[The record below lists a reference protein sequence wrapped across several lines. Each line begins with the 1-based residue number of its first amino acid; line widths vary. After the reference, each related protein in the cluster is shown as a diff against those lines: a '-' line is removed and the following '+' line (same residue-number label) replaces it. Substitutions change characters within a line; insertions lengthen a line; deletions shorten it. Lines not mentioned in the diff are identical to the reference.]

1 MNYLCSTLRTL
12 DALRA
17 SRDEMAALADAPGGC
32 DGIVQHPDWIA
43 YEVESR
49 DDGTTPHVIVV
60 RDGAGRMVG
69 YAPFLAIRHTA
80 RLDLGGRRV
89 NVYRGEA
96 LRLLGAGIVATAA
109 ERSTATLAII
119 RQLHGDIDV
128 RVMRIQESP
137 LPNAFAEALGK
148 GEDMRLVSANL
159 LEQVQWTIEGQASS
173 EAWLAQMDKKRRT
186 DLTQRVGRAY
196 RKLGGDAALHVFD
209 TPEAMPEYCRL
220 MNELYPRTWHHDDLP
235 IHWDHPL
242 RVALFQRLAATGHI
256 VGHLVLRD
264 GQPLAY
270 VHGYRVAGTY
280 LVDDLGYDEAIAKVG
295 IGSVAVF
302 QAIKALLDR
311 FPGENV
317 SFGYGDNQYKRLLA
331 THSQPCG
338 SLYVVRS
345 TRATAGFHMYA
356 PVRWLYRGLHRVR
369 EDMRSRKRG
378 QAATSP
384 VTR

>member
-1 MNYLCSTLRTL
+1 MNYLCSILHTLH
-12 DALRA
+12 ALRGA
-17 SRDEMAALADAPGGC
+17 RDEMAALAETPGGC

-49 DDGTTPHVIVV
+49 DDGTAPHVVIV
-60 RDGAGRMVG
+60 RDSAGRMVG
-69 YAPFLAIRHTA
+69 YAPLLAVNHTA
-80 RLDLGGRRV
+80 RLDLAGRRV
-89 NVYRGEA
+89 RVYHGAA
-96 LRLLGAGIVATAA
+96 LRMLGAGVVAAA
-109 ERSTATLAII
+109 DERSTVMLAVV
-119 RQLHGDIDV
+119 RQLHGDANV

-137 LPNAFAEALGK
+137 LPNPFAQALGS
-148 GEDMRLVSANL
+148 GGAMRVVPANL
-159 LEQVQWTIEGQASS
+159 LEQVQWTIQGQPSS
-173 EAWLAQMDKKRRT
+173 EAWLSQMDKKRRT

-196 RKLGGDAALHVFD
+196 RKLGGDAALHTFD

-220 MNELYPRTWHHDDLP
+220 MNEVYARTWHHDDLP
-235 IHWDHPL
+235 TRWDEPL
-242 RVALFQRLAATGHI
+242 RIALFQKLAASGHVIGHI
-256 VGHLVLRD
+256 VLRE
-264 GQPLAY
+264 GKPLAY

-311 FPGENV
+311 FPGERV

-331 THSQPCG
+331 THSEPCG

-345 TRATAGFHMYA
+345 TGATAGFHAYA

-369 EDMRSRKRG
+369 EDMRARKC
-378 QAATSP
+378 
-384 VTR
+384 V